1 MDLHLVALK
10 RIHSCVGLSFFDRFL
25 ERNSDC
31 LKSSFPAM
39 FGFPSHSS
47 SVLTT
52 VCLFLPLIPLLRCG
66 STSCRS
72 GVRTAVTCCQPQRSV
87 GSVSVF
93 CSDSVNSLLLPCSL
107 PSLEDYK
114 LITAQSSVKSIHTE
128 AQFCPFPD
136 TVASIS
142 SYKQDFAQ
150 FVCPCICQCIRNTSK
165 QW

>member
-31 LKSSFPAM
+31 LKPSFPAM
-39 FGFPSHSS
+39 FGSPLSFLQCPHR
-47 SVLTT
+47 
-52 VCLFLPLIPLLRCG
+52 CLPLPAVDPLAPLRQHKLQVWGQDRGDLLPASAFSRLC
-66 STSCRS
+66 
-72 GVRTAVTCCQPQRSV
+72 VR
-87 GSVSVF
+87 F
-93 CSDSVNSLLLPCSL
+93 LLSVNSLLLPCSL